1 MNMNPNI
8 LMKLMNAKNTFT
20 ANHPKFEA
28 FVRTVFLGDKGIPE
42 GTVIEIAVTRP
53 GEETIAANLRVQRSD
68 LELVEELRKFC
79 V

>member
-8 LMKLMNAKNTFT
+8 LMKLINAKNTFT
-20 ANHPKFEA
+20 TNHPKFEA
-28 FVRTVFLGDKGIPE
+28 FVRTVFLGEKGIPE

-68 LELVEELRKFC
+68 LDLVEELRNLGR
-79 V
+79 